1 VKNNENS
8 RDFIDFLILVYR
20 RQKIFYLMVFIF
32 IALSFYFNNYLNTT
46 YKFNMELQV
55 SLKDNYFETDN
66 FQRQLNKVVNEV
78 SSSADGSTGGGTDL
92 EALNDLLWSRDQVRV
107 LIKTL
112 PMNGIFFSELA
123 TEYIKNN
130 DLVDRFAV
138 EEKINAS
145 LTYKD
150 KGDYGLIVN
159 VALDDIELAR
169 FLQDNFIR
177 LLEKHISERMITHL
191 INLKDNALIL
201 FSSKANIEINK
212 RVFLIRE
219 DSAIDNKDE
228 IIEQLLSEPIRHSA
242 FSDSYYYVTSMVI
255 PQYDLPYIDNT
266 QTKVVESNRV
276 NPYFVY
282 LFLIFIALFIH
293 VVISIFVDLL
303 EQINKRIKGQ

>member
-1 VKNNENS
+1 MKNNENS

-20 RQKIFYLMVFIF
+20 RQKFFYLMVFIF
-32 IALSFYFNNYLNTT
+32 ILLAFYFNNYLNTT

-219 DSAIDNKDE
+219 DSAIDNKD
-228 IIEQLLSEPIRHSA
+228 
-242 FSDSYYYVTSMVI
+242 
-255 PQYDLPYIDNT
+255 
-266 QTKVVESNRV
+266 
-276 NPYFVY
+276 
-282 LFLIFIALFIH
+282 
-293 VVISIFVDLL
+293 
-303 EQINKRIKGQ
+303 